1 MIKLKN
7 KPHRTLP
14 FLSTFWLVLA
24 LFALPVSA
32 LDLDQARAEKLVKE
46 TPSGYLVVVK
56 SSADADALVKKV
68 NNGRKAAYQKIA
80 TKQGVPLSVVE
91 QSAGKKLSK

>member
-7 KPHRTLP
+7 KPRRTLA

-24 LFALPVSA
+24 LFTLPVSA
-32 LDLDQARAEKLVKE
+32 LDLDQARSEKLVKE

-56 SSADADALVKKV
+56 PSAEADALVKKV
-68 NNGRKAAYQKIA
+68 NAGRKTAYQKIA
-80 TKQGVPLSVVE
+80 KKQGTSLEAVE
-91 QSAGKKLSK
+91 LLAGKKLTN